1 MTPPSRNRKI
11 TSKAKRL
18 QLMLFV
24 EGSETEPGYF
34 SHWYR
39 LYRDRVIVKIA
50 PHRNVTTPYE
60 LVDMAIRQRAA
71 DIRDAKRGKGDTFDE
86 YWCVFDVDNHP
97 HLEDALTL
105 ADRED
110 INVALSNPCI
120 ELWLIIHFKSQTAY
134 IERGTAEAEAK
145 KILKCGKVLSI
156 EALKRLI
163 RDYEKAKSN
172 ALALDKKHEGDE
184 SSAHSNP
191 SSGVWRLIDVIQG
204 IPNAR

>member
-1 MTPPSRNRKI
+1 MTPSSRTRKI
-11 TSKAKRL
+11 TNKAKRL

-39 LYRDRVIVKIA
+39 LHRDRVVLKIA

-60 LVDMAIRQRAA
+60 LVEMAIQQRAA
-71 DIRDAKRGKGDTFDE
+71 DIKDAKRGKGDTFDE

-97 HLEDALTL
+97 HLEEALAL
-105 ADRED
+105 ADTED
-110 INVALSNPCI
+110 INIALSNPCI

-134 IERGTAEAEAK
+134 IERGTAEDKAK

-156 EALKRLI
+156 EALKQLI
-163 RDYEKAKSN
+163 INYEKAKSN
-172 ALALDKKHEGDE
+172 ALALDKKHERDV

-204 IPNAR
+204 ISNAR